1 MLLLKTQTKRE
12 WEELKRFRLLYYY
25 VLFVYFVF
33 LLCSRYFSPLFLLS
47 KRFITHSF
55 LIQHP
60 FSGLRLIYA
69 RAAKSIKK
77 LDWTS
82 SEKTASLYY
91 FMVSD
96 GLDELLRIRF
106 VCGKLKKYTQKERH
120 DS

>member
-1 MLLLKTQTKRE
+1 MFYLFIL
-12 WEELKRFRLLYYY
+12 FSYC
-25 VLFVYFVF
+25 VLGTFPR
-33 LLCSRYFSPLFLLS
+33 CSCCPNVI
-47 KRFITHSF
+47 ITHSF

-69 RAAKSIKK
+69 LAAKSIKK

-106 VCGKLKKYTQKERH
+106 VCGKLKKYTQKKRH